1 MSTAAGG
8 PGPDERD
15 QPGEQPPVQPGEQ
28 PPELLPVQPPELPS
42 APQVSPTEGAP
53 APPGWLGR
61 SAPLV
66 GIGVGLLLYLV
77 AYGLSFTSGRDDQGY
92 WAIGFVLLGFL
103 ASVVLFIA
111 GLVLTILQRTRG
123 FGAGLL
129 ISIAIGV
136 LVGGGVC
143 IALLRTA

>member
-1 MSTAAGG
+1 MSTPAGE
-8 PGPDERD
+8 PGPDGRD
-15 QPGEQPPVQPGEQ
+15 QPGEHPPAQ
-28 PPELLPVQPPELPS
+28 PPELAPVQPPELPS

-53 APPGWLGR
+53 ATPGWLGR

-66 GIGVGLLLYLV
+66 GIGVGLLLYAV
-77 AYGLSFTSGRDDQGY
+77 AYGLTLTGGRDDQGY
-92 WAIGFVLLGFL
+92 WAIGFLVFGAL
-103 ASVVLFIA
+103 ASVILFIA

>member
-1 MSTAAGG
+1 MSTAAGE

-15 QPGEQPPVQPGEQ
+15 QPGEH
-28 PPELLPVQPPELPS
+28 PPELPPVQPPELPS

-77 AYGLSFTSGRDDQGY
+77 AYGLSFSFTGGRDDQGY
-92 WAIGFVLLGFL
+92 WAIGFVLLGFV
-103 ASVVLFIA
+103 ASVVLFIP

-129 ISIAIGV
+129 ISIAIGL

>member
-1 MSTAAGG
+1 MSTPAGE
-8 PGPDERD
+8 PGPDEQD
-15 QPGEQPPVQPGEQ
+15 QPGELP
-28 PPELLPVQPPELPS
+28 PVQPPELPS
-42 APQVSPTEGAP
+42 APQVSPSEGAPP

-61 SAPLV
+61 YAPLV
-66 GIGVGLLLYLV
+66 GIGFGLLLYLV

-92 WAIGFVLLGFL
+92 WAIGFVLLGFV

-143 IALLRTA
+143 VALLRTG